1 MSELPNIC
9 CTGIIRQN
17 SLVFTVDVSN
27 HQDRL
32 PIDGG
37 RIDRAVRMI
46 VKDAAIADG
55 RIGVAVVDDPTIREL
70 NQRHLN
76 HDYATDVLSFP
87 LEQAAGALEGEVIV
101 SADMA
106 LATAPEYGWS
116 AEDELLLYV
125 IHGTLHLVGCDDQ
138 GQAERR
144 QMRSREKA
152 YLARLGLKPDRAS
165 SVAQ

>member
-1 MSELPNIC
+1 M
-9 CTGIIRQN
+9 
-17 SLVFTVDVSN
+17 
-27 HQDRL
+27 
-32 PIDGG
+32 
-37 RIDRAVRMI
+37 
-46 VKDAAIADG
+46 
-55 RIGVAVVDDPTIREL
+55 AVVDDHTIREL

-125 IHGTLHLVGCDDQ
+125 IHGTLHLVGCDDKRP
-138 GQAERR
+138 AERR
-144 QMRSREKA
+144 AMRNREKA
-152 YLARLGLKPDRAS
+152 YLARLGVKPDRAS
-165 SVAQ
+165 SVAE